1 MCKDEICNE
10 KEAKKSD
17 RKLLRKLGNRK
28 TGKSNAIINRR
39 KLVTQNIENSN
50 RTVLLDQ
57 TYSVR
62 KLESRLIRM

>member
-1 MCKDEICNE
+1 MCKHEICNE
-10 KEAKKSD
+10 KEAKKSG
-17 RKLLRKLGNRK
+17 RKLLGNWK

-62 KLESRLIRM
+62 KLESRLIPM